1 MNRIFKKDE
10 IFTIPNLLSIFRLAL
25 IPVIIWLYWSKQ
37 DFYAA
42 TAVVILSGAT
52 DVIDGF
58 IARRFNMVSDFGK
71 ILDPIA
77 DKLTQGVLIICL
89 SFKYPLMIPLVILF
103 VSKEFIM
110 ASLGAIT
117 IKKQDSV
124 NSAKWHGKINTIV
137 LYCVMIVMIL
147 FPDLPKIAVN
157 SMIALCTLSML
168 TSLILY
174 TKFYITILKKHNGSE
189 SRGDNHDKVSCRN

>member
-10 IFTIPNLLSIFRLAL
+10 IFTIPNLLSIFRLAM

-52 DVIDGF
+52 DIIDGF

-117 IKKQDSV
+117 IKKHDSV

-157 SMIALCTLSML
+157 SMIVLCTLSML

-174 TKFYITILKKHNGSE
+174 TKFYITILKKHNVSE